1 MEKEAEKMLIYKPE
15 NAVVPID
22 VAVKDEDIW
31 LTQKAM
37 AELFET
43 TISNISMHIKNIYE
57 ENQLVQNRTIKKSLM
72 VQKEGEREIK
82 REVLSYNL
90 DVIIAVRVSYQ
101 FQESCRFSPVVNT
114 GFEEIY

>member
-57 ENQLVQNRTIKKSLM
+57 ENQMVQNRIIKKSLM

-90 DVIIAVRVSYQ
+90 DVIIAVRISYQ
-101 FQESCRFSPVVNT
+101 FQESRRFSPVVNT